1 MKKLI
6 YIIFILF
13 FKYTYSQKNIILI
26 DKNSQKPI
34 VNAILKN
41 CSTDSIYKS
50 ISNSDGLIKLNNFK
64 NNSICIE
71 ISHVNYGK
79 QKITINSVK
88 ETDNDT
94 IFLDEKIYEMDE
106 IVLDSKSN
114 NKLYLNYSIMRF
126 FFNYRLS
133 LGHNQKIAQ
142 IVYKKEYKKKIS
154 RIKIQIIDGLG
165 VKNLK
170 YLPFKVSIYDVD
182 SLTQKPNQ
190 CIYSSEI
197 IKKNNNKKWVYI
209 DVDSIN
215 LFSNDQD
222 LFLVFETLRK
232 EDYPV
237 EFISSKMGIIPA
249 VPMIKADIYTPKNKI
264 KCYIN
269 LYDYIE
275 ELYKWEF
282 IECQLFFDFVYD
294 K

>member
-1 MKKLI
+1 MKT
-6 YIIFILF
+6 YCYFIIALF
-13 FKYTYSQKNIILI
+13 FQNIFSQKNIILI

-41 CSTDSIYKS
+41 CNLDSVYKF
-50 ISNSDGLIKLNNFK
+50 ISNTDGLIKLNNFNK
-64 NNSICIE
+64 DSTCIE

-79 QKITINSVK
+79 QKIIINRVK
-88 ETDNDT
+88 ADNDT
-94 IFLDEKIYEMDE
+94 IFLNEKIFGMDE
-106 IVLDSKSN
+106 IVLEAKKT
-114 NKLYLNYSIMRF
+114 NKLYLKHSLMQF

-154 RIKIQIIDGLG
+154 KIKVQIIDGLG

-170 YLPFKVSIYDVD
+170 YLPFKISIYNVD

-190 CIYSSEI
+190 CIYISES

-209 DVDSIN
+209 DVESLN

-232 EDYPV
+232 EDYSV
-237 EFISSKMGIIPA
+237 EYISSKMGYIPA
-249 VPMIKADIYTPKNKI
+249 VPMIKAEIYNPKNKI

-282 IECQLFFDFVYD
+282 IECQLFFDFVYE